1 MHWHFPCLLLA
12 TVTLPSAC
20 LQFNPRPLE
29 ELGSDI
35 GIQVF
40 HQIVKSRPRDN
51 IIVSPHGIASAL
63 GVLQLGASGRTKL
76 QLAMMMKYNV
86 NGACA
91 GPWLRGRAGVTPG
104 PVPGGFPAG
113 SLPTAPRSKQSNLG
127 AGSLVPSG
135 VQAILLQT
143 TGVVVPEGPR
153 AGFWPL
159 FCSSGALGPSPDLS
173 TLQFSHLGKENC
185 PSVPPHGVQG

>member
-1 MHWHFPCLLLA
+1 MPEGTMSWHFPCFLLA

-40 HQIVKSRPRDN
+40 NQIVKSRPRDN

-63 GVLQLGASGRTKL
+63 GMLQLGASGRTKL

-91 GPWLRGRAGVTPG
+91 GPWLRGRAGV
-104 PVPGGFPAG
+104 VPGSCTRRVPCWVSAY
-113 SLPTAPRSKQSNLG
+113 SPEKQTEPPG
-127 AGSLVPSG
+127 GSLVPSG
-135 VQAILLQT
+135 VQAILL
-143 TGVVVPEGPR
+143 
-153 AGFWPL
+153 
-159 FCSSGALGPSPDLS
+159 
-173 TLQFSHLGKENC
+173 
-185 PSVPPHGVQG
+185 